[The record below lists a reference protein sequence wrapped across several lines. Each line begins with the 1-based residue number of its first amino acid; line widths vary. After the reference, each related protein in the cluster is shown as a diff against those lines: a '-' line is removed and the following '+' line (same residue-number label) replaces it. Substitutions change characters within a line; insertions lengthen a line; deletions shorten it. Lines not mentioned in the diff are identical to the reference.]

1 MSMIFFKH
9 WNCPSTPIVKCH
21 FLKLPPLS
29 GFEYE
34 EYYDEDDSIVD
45 PDPLYDEDQP
55 DDKRIKLEY
64 DEEDQ
69 FDEDDFEVEQDH
81 KPQFVYLRDD
91 SMQ

>member
-1 MSMIFFKH
+1 MFQALGLPKYT
-9 WNCPSTPIVKCH
+9 NCQVP

-45 PDPLYDEDQP
+45 PDPLNIYDEGQP

-69 FDEDDFEVEQDH
+69 FEEDDFEVEEDH

>member
-1 MSMIFFKH
+1 MFQALGLPKYT
-9 WNCPSTPIVKCH
+9 NCQVP

-69 FDEDDFEVEQDH
+69 FEEDDFEVEQDH